1 MTLRLWKLV
10 SRKEVFMSGE
20 IQILSPV
27 STIYSV
33 FCNRYLP
40 SSSDRQPWVT
50 AIAYIVLEVSWMPLA
65 NNSKG
70 GFLKPGIRF
79 YIFSSLWHLEGTLS
93 AQVAFF
99 HSNMFTHK
107 FGCLIYNFKWKN
119 WFPYHFSSIP
129 RSCFPS
135 FLSCLIYIVWPYSL
149 LPKT

>member
-1 MTLRLWKLV
+1 
-10 SRKEVFMSGE
+10 
-20 IQILSPV
+20 
-27 STIYSV
+27 
-33 FCNRYLP
+33 
-40 SSSDRQPWVT
+40 
-50 AIAYIVLEVSWMPLA
+50 MPLA
-65 NNSKG
+65 NNSQG

-135 FLSCLIYIVWPYSL
+135 FLSCLIYCDLTPFCPRLKVFSTEDESCLKQTLNQLFRISAVISL
-149 LPKT
+149 RREPTLNQHNC